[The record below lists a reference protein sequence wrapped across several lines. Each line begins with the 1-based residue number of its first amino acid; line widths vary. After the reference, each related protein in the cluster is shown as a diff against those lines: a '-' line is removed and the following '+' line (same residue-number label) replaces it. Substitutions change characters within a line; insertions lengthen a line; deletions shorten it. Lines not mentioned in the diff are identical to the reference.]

1 MSKWKKGMKSPNPAG
16 RPRLSKNKSTP
27 HYKLQKA
34 LQNGWDMKDLKR
46 FAKELI
52 SDPETKMSPAQVAQI
67 LKTLFDVELKLI
79 EMDFKHSTVGVE
91 SSASN
96 KEEED
101 NEEEHAD
108 DNIVEFSL
116 KAK

>member
-79 EMDFKHSTVGVE
+79 EMDFKHSAVDVE
-91 SSASN
+91 SPASSK
-96 KEEED
+96 KEED
-101 NEEEHAD
+101 SEEGD
-108 DNIVEFSL
+108 GDNIVEFSL
-116 KAK
+116 RAK

>member
-79 EMDFKHSTVGVE
+79 EMDFKHSTVDDE
-91 SSASN
+91 SLASSK
-96 KEEED
+96 KEEDSEED
-101 NEEEHAD
+101 GN
-108 DNIVEFSL
+108 DNVVLFSL
-116 KAK
+116 KSQ